1 MRLRIIIL
9 VCVALSMSLS
19 WAHVPL
25 VKQLL
30 QTALVDTE
38 GPAPGPTDSTY
49 LKLNGALEKLTPGEI
64 EALLP
69 TGMQCLKSAHPR
81 AQSAG
86 ISFLITAVLTPAS
99 AALLDPYMDDF
110 DAILRAP
117 SNLTRPLIIASLEI
131 TRPSMSPKAIQLFL
145 KHLEDKANTPLQTG
159 SIAYGLLRAAP
170 SNQAILHQVLNVAR
184 NRPEYDVKY
193 PVLQAI
199 GLSKIQLPEALDFI
213 GQELED
219 PIVRSN
225 AIVAASYLDRDVR
238 ALFAAQLS
246 RIAQDPDLAPDIRGA
261 AGAAINGH

>member
-1 MRLRIIIL
+1 MGLRIIIL
-9 VCVALSMSLS
+9 ACVALSMSLS

-30 QTALVDTE
+30 QSALADTE
-38 GPAPGPTDSTY
+38 GPAPGPTDSAY
-49 LKLNGALEKLTPGEI
+49 LKLNDALDRLTPGEI

-69 TGMQCLKSAHPR
+69 TGMQCLKSAHPHPQ
-81 AQSAG
+81 AAG
-86 ISFLITAVLTPAS
+86 VTFLIAAMLTPGS

-110 DAILRAP
+110 DTILRDPANPTRQSIIAILE
-117 SNLTRPLIIASLEI
+117 T
-131 TRPSMSPKAIQLFL
+131 TTPSMSPKAIQLFL

-159 SIAYGLLRAAP
+159 GIEYGLLRAAP
-170 SNQAILHQVLNVAR
+170 SNQSILHQVLNVAE
-184 NRPEYDVKY
+184 NRSEFDVKY

-213 GQELED
+213 GNELED
-219 PIVRSN
+219 PIGRSG
-225 AIVAASYLDRDVR
+225 AIVAASRLDRDVR
-238 ALFAAQLS
+238 ARFAAQLS